1 MDFYRKVTP
10 KTNSLFTKEKP
21 NMGVILEQSRKM
33 REERN
38 KEKQVAL
45 EKAQTEMARAKKE
58 KDIAN
63 ASRIKL
69 ESYKRNMVVKLHQYI
84 PLCIMTECFNR
95 IVSRALPHDEDYI
108 EEISPRLEM
117 FSKVYLH
124 HLGGY
129 KYLKETALKSKNQ
142 FLMKWYKVVKE
153 NSEDIIKDKLD
164 MIQDAET
171 EDDVSKIVKG
181 GISADQAEKID
192 NDIEDL
198 SVDDIA
204 ELVQNKVLDVVKD
217 ESERQAKDAA
227 LRQELSQRAKEYE
240 DQNNEDQTNTVANG
254 EAEDQNDNEEP
265 EEGEDNSDT
274 HEDEEPTAEEE
285 PQSENF
291 KLGKFLLDPQILHET
306 TLFYSMM
313 YATQSEMIR
322 ALKEDASDT
331 ETVVPPRVPQKVLT
345 SPLNLNLFDVYLNDY
360 QNDLRDI
367 DSLNVASRKPIAGDE
382 TRIDSE
388 DVLAEALVKYTLLET
403 AMTIRLINP
412 DSKEV
417 RAVAE
422 YNMKYA
428 NRK

>member
-181 GISADQAEKID
+181 NCID
-192 NDIEDL
+192 
-198 SVDDIA
+198 
-204 ELVQNKVLDVVKD
+204 
-217 ESERQAKDAA
+217 R
-227 LRQELSQRAKEYE
+227 
-240 DQNNEDQTNTVANG
+240 
-254 EAEDQNDNEEP
+254 
-265 EEGEDNSDT
+265 
-274 HEDEEPTAEEE
+274 
-285 PQSENF
+285 
-291 KLGKFLLDPQILHET
+291 
-306 TLFYSMM
+306 
-313 YATQSEMIR
+313 
-322 ALKEDASDT
+322 
-331 ETVVPPRVPQKVLT
+331 
-345 SPLNLNLFDVYLNDY
+345 
-360 QNDLRDI
+360 
-367 DSLNVASRKPIAGDE
+367 
-382 TRIDSE
+382 
-388 DVLAEALVKYTLLET
+388 
-403 AMTIRLINP
+403 
-412 DSKEV
+412 SK
-417 RAVAE
+417 R
-422 YNMKYA
+422 
-428 NRK
+428 

>member
-38 KEKQVAL
+38 KEQQVAL

-108 EEISPRLEM
+108 EDISPRLEM

-240 DQNNEDQTNTVANG
+240 DQNNEDQTNTVA
-254 EAEDQNDNEEP
+254 
-265 EEGEDNSDT
+265 
-274 HEDEEPTAEEE
+274 
-285 PQSENF
+285 ENF